1 MTGGIAIV
9 IESFAGGGAQHVAA
23 TLANAWARQQHA
35 VTAISF
41 ADTRDD
47 VFRLDPSI
55 RRTAIGGQGNSSNI
69 AAALIANVRRWRR
82 LRSAIRASRADT
94 VLAFIG
100 TTNILTILAT
110 RGLPVRT
117 IVAERNDPARQSLGR
132 FWDPMRRWLYRRADL
147 VIANS
152 RAALESMTAY
162 VPRTR
167 MAWLPNP
174 VRVAPNDD
182 VAETAAPTILATGRL
197 HRQKGFDV
205 LLHAFAL
212 FMANHPAW
220 RLLIFGEGAE
230 RDALE
235 RLADDLGVGAS
246 IEMPG
251 FTANPFAHYKTARFL
266 VHPARYEGLP
276 NVVLEA
282 MSVGLPAIVTQA
294 QPGILDFVT
303 DGVSGLVV
311 PADDPAALAA
321 AMARLADDDALGKRL
336 SAAGASAI
344 AACQP
349 DTAVAAWTA
358 AVFDKLSEA
367 VT

>member
-23 TLANAWARQQHA
+23 TLANAWARQQRT
-35 VTAISF
+35 VTTITF
-41 ADTRDD
+41 AGVHDD
-47 VFRLDPSI
+47 VFRLDPSV
-55 RRTAIGGQGNSSNI
+55 RRTAIGGVENSSNI
-69 AAALIANVRRWRR
+69 AAAVIANVRRLRR

-132 FWDPMRRWLYRRADL
+132 IWNPMRRWLYRRADL

-152 RAALESMTAY
+152 HAALESMAAY
-162 VPRTR
+162 VPRAR
-167 MAWLPNP
+167 LAWLPNP
-174 VRVAPNDD
+174 LRVPPNDD
-182 VAETAAPTILATGRL
+182 SVETTAPTILAVGRL
-197 HRQKGFDV
+197 HHQKGFDI
-205 LLHAFAL
+205 LLRSFAL
-212 FMANHPAW
+212 FAENHPAW
-220 RLLIFGEGAE
+220 RLLILGEGAE
-230 RDALE
+230 RSGLK
-235 RLADDLGVGAS
+235 RLADELGINQSVA
-246 IEMPG
+246 MPG
-251 FTANPFAHYKTARFL
+251 FSANPFAHYKAARFL

-282 MSVGLPAIVTQA
+282 MSVGLPTIVTQA
-294 QPGILDFVT
+294 QLGILDFVT

-311 PADDPAALAA
+311 PVDNSVALAA
-321 AMARLADDDALGKRL
+321 AMDRLADDDALRKRL
-336 SAAGASAI
+336 SDASASAI
-344 AACQP
+344 ASCRP

-358 AVFDKLSEA
+358 AVFSL
-367 VT
+367 